1 MSTSHGSA
9 ISNKGEKK
17 QSFTMFLKCETIEYA
32 ERESNQAAELG
43 TSESGIKTKGQ
54 SKN

>member
-1 MSTSHGSA
+1 MYLKREA
-9 ISNKGEKK
+9 IE
-17 QSFTMFLKCETIEYA
+17 FA
-32 ERESNQAAELG
+32 ERESNLAGELS

>member
-1 MSTSHGSA
+1 MY
-9 ISNKGEKK
+9 
-17 QSFTMFLKCETIEYA
+17 LKCEAIAYTK
-32 ERESNQAAELG
+32 REFNLVGVLS